1 MSVIGSPIETSLLQA
16 AQAQQV
22 ASKARD
28 KDKAAQDTAARRY
41 QDLIDLRV
49 AGVEGAE
56 APRKLPSNDSE
67 QAGLEHEAHEA
78 ARRAAQDAEGDDDA
92 ARRIDVQA

>member
-28 KDKAAQDTAARRY
+28 KEKAARDSSARRF
-41 QDLIDLRV
+41 QDIIELRV
-49 AGVEGAE
+49 AGVEASD
-56 APRKLPSNDSE
+56 AIRKLPSNESQQAEVEHQSHE
-67 QAGLEHEAHEA
+67 QPHQH
-78 ARRAAQDAEGDDDA
+78 DDEESGGH
-92 ARRIDVQA
+92 IDVQA